1 MIKNRDSKLYN
12 LEDYT
17 LNTAK
22 NTGSFI
28 KKFEGPEKKIK
39 VSLSAPQE
47 GLRSNS
53 DGRWSRIVNASSA
66 RIISS
71 ISTDCLDA
79 YLLSESSLFV
89 WEDAVLII
97 TCGKTNPVNAF
108 HEIIDAVTEKSVA
121 SVFYERK
128 NFMFP
133 REQPSDFEK
142 EIKSIADR
150 FPGKSRRHGPAD
162 RDHIHSFYSSPV
174 NTALNPDDTLQLL
187 MHDLDPSV
195 MEFFSIKNT
204 NTSDQARKKSGLDQL
219 YPYMATDCHLFAPYG
234 FSLNGIF
241 EHQYFTIHITPQR
254 EGSYA
259 SFETNVREKN
269 YTKVTEKVLSIF
281 KPGRF
286 TTVHMTNVNDSRFA
300 LNNDAMDVISG
311 YRVAERNIKKIEC
324 GHTVTFMNLVKQEGK
339 TGIYAG

>member
-1 MIKNRDSKLYN
+1 M
-12 LEDYT
+12 EDRT
-17 LNTAK
+17 LKFAK
-22 NTGSFI
+22 NVRSFV

-39 VSLSAPQE
+39 VLLSAPQE
-47 GLRSNS
+47 DLRSNS
-53 DGRWSRIVNASSA
+53 DGRWDRVVNASRA
-66 RIISS
+66 HIISR

-89 WEDAVLII
+89 WKDAVLII
-97 TCGKTNPVNAF
+97 TCGKTTPIDAF
-108 HEIIDAVTEKSVA
+108 HEIIDGVVEKSVV

-142 EIKSIADR
+142 EVKSIADR

-162 RDHIHSFYSSPV
+162 RDHVHFSCSSPA
-174 NTALNPDDTLQLL
+174 NAALNPDDTLQML

-195 MEFFSIKNT
+195 MELFSIKST

-219 YPYMATDCHLFAPYG
+219 YPYMTTDCHLFTPYG

-241 EHQYFTIHITPQR
+241 KHRYFTVHITPQR

-269 YTKVTEKVLSIF
+269 YKKVMEEVLSIF

-286 TTVHMTNVNDSRFA
+286 TLVHMTNVNDRRLA
-300 LNNDAMDVISG
+300 LNNGTMDVIPG
-311 YRVAERNIKKIEC
+311 YRVTERDIN
-324 GHTVTFMNLVKQEGK
+324 GFDFGYAVTFMNLEKQEGK
-339 TGIYAG
+339 TGIYVG